1 MTKKLNDALRKQKK
15 NTKEKP
21 LLITGSLGIPLGGQV
36 LVEVPNRN
44 AFVYVKLRDNHSEV
58 IQAFNNK
65 VAPVYNLPV
74 IVERVNNRYE
84 VIGVDAA
91 RYQSNW
97 SSFAPYL
104 PRHGNTHSFNIEGGG
119 GGDIVWVYPRQFMP
133 SLILPSGS
141 SGGPNVVMTSYILK
155 NADGT
160 WKYTGLTGTSDITVH
175 KPTGTSAVMVLV
187 YLDSQ
192 SGNPYFLVGSGSYF
206 SESITGSSE
215 VYQYIPSS
223 PNTSHI
229 PLAAVRLV
237 SGTNIISWDNIY
249 DVRQFIHTTPTGTGG
264 SNIAIQDEGV
274 AKGSVTTLNFVG
286 DNVQATV
293 SGNTARIFVTGSAG
307 GGSINTGTLD
317 ARYLKLDASNDP
329 LTGELDITS
338 PTYGAS
344 ITSSDGY
351 SPLYLNQDANGI
363 STDPVIYAERY
374 STGSSGQFV
383 EAAYHIRDDIKSAQ
397 FKGGSLRHIF
407 YSGSVPYRPQ
417 TISEINPYAH
427 ATTGTPF
434 YINAQNPISATGTFL
449 LFERQGTEIFRV
461 NGSGTALSNGVP
473 LIKEAPADGQPYGRQ
488 NNGWVLLLTGTVAG
502 GGGGGGGVGIM
513 GWDEGVPLG
522 TGTVLNVVGA
532 GASLTLSGT
541 VLNLN
546 VPGGGNGLVFQD
558 SGVPLGTG
566 TILNFVGD
574 ELYASVSGSVAQLTL
589 SGTYNDGRYLGAYNY
604 AGANYRIGL
613 AKSPNLRNWKIVKE
627 PILDL
632 GAGGTWD
639 DEELRHPNLVEVNG
653 VLYLYYEGYD
663 GSQWKIGLARSFDS
677 SETWDKYSGNPI
689 LSGSAGWETTG
700 STAVSR
706 AMVFYDE
713 DDPNPNSRWK
723 MWYAGGQDGSG
734 GLGYAYSSDGLSW
747 TKYGGNPVL
756 SLGTAGQWDDTY
768 VDTGGIIKRNDGL
781 WLLFYGGK
789 HGNLWKSGLVTFTN
803 PTGTYTR
810 APGNP
815 LLSGDGITTSI
826 TSNVS
831 VGDVRISVDNANLF
845 PVGAVVW
852 VYDNSQR
859 YLTNVRKI
867 VSSTVLEVTNPAP
880 DAIASASGN
889 VETVTSGSVEVVG
902 AAYDDAFIFS
912 VTAFQPLSAPS
923 TVLEATVL
931 GYAKDTLD
939 EIKIDYSAG
948 LSVPISLEESRAA
961 TLSKENLSFIDTWG
975 ISKRRTPVPT
985 GTSGG
990 GTTNITNNNVS
1001 IAVQDDGA
1009 FLASGTVLSFDNN
1022 LLLGVS
1028 GTVIHISSPVTTYQR
1043 FERPVPTTSVTG
1055 TLWRVPDNVY
1065 ASGSLGVFYNGL
1077 TLYKNADYEELIY
1090 VSGTYQLL
1098 FTPST
1103 GSTHMVSYGV
1113 PCIPQVYSTGTVV
1126 SSFALQDS
1134 DSELLTDSDDVQ
1146 LLDSDG

>member
-374 STGSSGQFV
+374 STGSSGQFT

-417 TISEINPYAH
+417 TIAEINPYAH

-488 NNGWVLLLTGTVAG
+488 NNGWVVLLTGTVG
-502 GGGGGGGVGIM
+502 GGGGSVTGLGVM
-513 GWDEGVPLG
+513 
-522 TGTVLNVVGA
+522 TR
-532 GASLTLSGT
+532 
-541 VLNLN
+541 
-546 VPGGGNGLVFQD
+546 D

-566 TILNFVGD
+566 TILDFGNNLYASISGSVVDINTLPSWFDVKHYGASGNGTTDDTAAVNRAISALNSSGSGVLYFPAGTYKCSSALTSITGSCTVLGDGNAGLDSGGLTSSATLITCTSQTASLFTIIGETCTFQGLTLQNTFAGTPSAGAGITVSGGTVGQQVDYNNVTVHGFYINIDVQVGAQWVMHNCYLIAPVLYALKIRNTVNGDAGDWAISDTCFYADTYNSTAAIRMESSGGGKISNCKINKGTTGHRFDYGIDVSGSGNTSVLLISNNSIENIDINCIRTNGNWDYVIINGCQCSLYTSNNTNAISLTGLDYFNISDCTLIENAGTSVAAIALDSCTNGVISKIISRHFGSVVSQTSCSNIVLDSVHIQDEGIVQGYAEVLNFVG
-574 ELYASVSGSVAQLTL
+574 AGVTTTISGSVANISIAGAASTPPGISAIVVQ
-589 SGTYNDGRYLGAYNY
+589 NDGAY
-604 AGANYRIGL
+604 
-613 AKSPNLRNWKIVKE
+613 V
-627 PILDL
+627 
-632 GAGGTWD
+632 
-639 DEELRHPNLVEVNG
+639 
-653 VLYLYYEGYD
+653 
-663 GSQWKIGLARSFDS
+663 
-677 SETWDKYSGNPI
+677 
-689 LSGSAGWETTG
+689 
-700 STAVSR
+700 
-706 AMVFYDE
+706 
-713 DDPNPNSRWK
+713 
-723 MWYAGGQDGSG
+723 
-734 GLGYAYSSDGLSW
+734 
-747 TKYGGNPVL
+747 
-756 SLGTAGQWDDTY
+756 
-768 VDTGGIIKRNDGL
+768 
-781 WLLFYGGK
+781 
-789 HGNLWKSGLVTFTN
+789 
-803 PTGTYTR
+803 
-810 APGNP
+810 
-815 LLSGDGITTSI
+815 
-826 TSNVS
+826 
-831 VGDVRISVDNANLF
+831 
-845 PVGAVVW
+845 
-852 VYDNSQR
+852 
-859 YLTNVRKI
+859 
-867 VSSTVLEVTNPAP
+867 
-880 DAIASASGN
+880 
-889 VETVTSGSVEVVG
+889 
-902 AAYDDAFIFS
+902 
-912 VTAFQPLSAPS
+912 
-923 TVLEATVL
+923 
-931 GYAKDTLD
+931 
-939 EIKIDYSAG
+939 
-948 LSVPISLEESRAA
+948 
-961 TLSKENLSFIDTWG
+961 
-975 ISKRRTPVPT
+975 
-985 GTSGG
+985 
-990 GTTNITNNNVS
+990 
-1001 IAVQDDGA
+1001 
-1009 FLASGTVLSFDNN
+1009 ASGTVLSFDNN
-1022 LLLGVS
+1022 LYTGLS
-1028 GTVIHISSPVTTYQR
+1028 GSVIHISSPVTTYQR
-1043 FERPVPTTSVTG
+1043 FERPIPKASVTG
-1055 TLWRVPDNVY
+1055 TLWSVPDNVY

-1077 TLYKNADYEELIY
+1077 ALYKNTDYEELIY
-1090 VSGTYQLL
+1090 VSGTYHLL

-1113 PCIPQVYSTGTVV
+1113 PCIPQPYSSTGTGGGA
-1126 SSFALQDS
+1126 FDLLDS
-1134 DSELLTDSDDVQ
+1134 DSELLTDSDNVQ
-1146 LLDSDG
+1146 LSDSDG